1 MCKNGTQAVG
11 CGPQEEFRACA
22 DVAVTDADGTAD
34 NRRPDSTN
42 EIAPLPPPGTP
53 TSGADWNRE
62 PDAAAGDNP
71 ARVVV
76 IIFAA
81 LITTGLLFLVVF
93 LYYYKAKQPL
103 KAFLKERKG
112 MEWPS
117 LPAVFRGSP
126 LKVKSSPLWTTR
138 VQESWG
144 RINWPLASSGSKL
157 PSSAAFIQ
165 RSPVMVAAAAPKVA
179 PPPPPPSSAGRGMA
193 PARPGQGGPVPPP
206 RTRRSSSRCSSP
218 GLSTASSKAY
228 QPPQQPPQPT
238 MSARL
243 ATIQP
248 RRPPA
253 PPPAAPPPPLLSRG
267 GPLEISAPTEVTING
282 VSVNR
287 PSPMAHTAPSGPRP
301 SSSGIICAARPALIL
316 SDIPDSSQEESLPP
330 PPPLPTCPPPDSLS
344 LENNVH
350 STDA

>member
-1 MCKNGTQAVG
+1 VCKNGTQAVG

-42 EIAPLPPPGTP
+42 EIAPLPPPKQPSSGT
-53 TSGADWNRE
+53 DWNRE

-103 KAFLKERKG
+103 KAFIKERKG

-117 LPAVFRGSP
+117 LPAFFRGSP

-165 RSPVMVAAAAPKVA
+165 RSPVMVAAAPKVA
-179 PPPPPPSSAGRGMA
+179 PPPPPPSFAGRGMA
-193 PARPGQGGPVPPP
+193 PARPGQSGPVPPP

-228 QPPQQPPQPT
+228 QPPQQQPT

-316 SDIPDSSQEESLPP
+316 SDIPDSSLEVSLPPP